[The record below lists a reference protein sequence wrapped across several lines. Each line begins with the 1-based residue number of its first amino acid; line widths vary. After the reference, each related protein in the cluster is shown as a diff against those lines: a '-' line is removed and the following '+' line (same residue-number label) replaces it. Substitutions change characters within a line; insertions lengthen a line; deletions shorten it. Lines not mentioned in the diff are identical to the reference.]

1 MYENAAVLAVC
12 VLVYSAVAGRVERS
26 WLSGPIVFT
35 VAGFILGPAVLGL
48 LHLSVTATAVRLLA
62 EATLA
67 MVLFCDAAKTDLS
80 VLRRSLLLP
89 KRLLLFGLPLTIVLG
104 ALVAALIFPTLGA
117 LEWAL
122 MATMLAPTD
131 AALGKPVV
139 TNPAVPGVFREAL
152 NLESGLNDGI
162 CVPIIVILLGLAVG
176 TQLEVRPVSHAA
188 TVVAEEIGIGLLVG
202 LILSGAAMLILR
214 RAARHGWMA
223 AEWAELPAVALA
235 VGCFTTAQALGGSG
249 FIACFTGGFF
259 VARTGLERK
268 DELLS
273 GAEATGE
280 GLALITW
287 VLFGAVAIAP
297 CLNRLN
303 WPVLLYSVLSLTLI
317 RMLPVYLCLVGT
329 GVGTLGRLFIGWFG
343 PRGLASIV
351 FGIIILDEKLPGND
365 TLMEV
370 VICTVL
376 LSVLAHGISANPIVT
391 ALRTRL
397 AASAG

>member
-1 MYENAAVLAVC
+1 M
-12 VLVYSAVAGRVERS
+12 
-26 WLSGPIVFT
+26 
-35 VAGFILGPAVLGL
+35 
-48 LHLSVTATAVRLLA
+48 
-62 EATLA
+62 
-67 MVLFCDAAKTDLS
+67 
-80 VLRRSLLLP
+80 
-89 KRLLLFGLPLTIVLG
+89 
-104 ALVAALIFPTLGA
+104 
-117 LEWAL
+117 
-122 MATMLAPTD
+122 
-131 AALGKPVV
+131 
-139 TNPAVPGVFREAL
+139 
-152 NLESGLNDGI
+152 
-162 CVPIIVILLGLAVG
+162 PIIVILLGLAVG

-223 AEWAELPAVALA
+223 AEWAQLPAVALA

-297 CLNRLN
+297 CLNWLN

-317 RMLPVYLCLVGT
+317 RKLPVYLCLVGT

-365 TLMEV
+365 TL
-370 VICTVL
+370 IWK
-376 LSVLAHGISANPIVT
+376 
-391 ALRTRL
+391 R
-397 AASAG
+397 

>member
-1 MYENAAVLAVC
+1 M
-12 VLVYSAVAGRVERS
+12 
-26 WLSGPIVFT
+26 
-35 VAGFILGPAVLGL
+35 
-48 LHLSVTATAVRLLA
+48 
-62 EATLA
+62 
-67 MVLFCDAAKTDLS
+67 
-80 VLRRSLLLP
+80 
-89 KRLLLFGLPLTIVLG
+89 
-104 ALVAALIFPTLGA
+104 
-117 LEWAL
+117 
-122 MATMLAPTD
+122 
-131 AALGKPVV
+131 
-139 TNPAVPGVFREAL
+139 
-152 NLESGLNDGI
+152 
-162 CVPIIVILLGLAVG
+162 
-176 TQLEVRPVSHAA
+176 
-188 TVVAEEIGIGLLVG
+188 
-202 LILSGAAMLILR
+202 
-214 RAARHGWMA
+214 
-223 AEWAELPAVALA
+223 
-235 VGCFTTAQALGGSG
+235 
-249 FIACFTGGFF
+249 
-259 VARTGLERK
+259 ARTGLERK

-391 ALRTRL
+391 TLRTRL